1 MMLYQKVIAVN
12 DILNEVVCSYL
23 MFSVVQK
30 IQKLLY
36 EIKHHLQDGRRGER
50 LRTGIHVA
58 IIGAPNVGKSSLL
71 NILCNDNM
79 LLFLVTCV
87 QFS

>member
-1 MMLYQKVIAVN
+1 MMLYQKVIAVH
-12 DILNEVVCSYL
+12 DIFTEVVCCSYL

-36 EIKHHLQDGRRGER
+36 EIRHHLHDGRRGER

-71 NILCNDNM
+71 NILCNNM

>member
-1 MMLYQKVIAVN
+1 MMLYQKVIAVH
-12 DILNEVVCSYL
+12 DIFTEVVCSYL

-36 EIKHHLQDGRRGER
+36 EIRYHLQDGRRGER

-79 LLFLVTCV
+79 LLFLVTCSV
-87 QFS
+87 